1 MNDIQKEHLSPFFS
15 VLVGFNKSN
24 YTPKF
29 IHESI
34 MQIIDTKIYNDGD
47 ILKYPLSTELINDST
62 LFISPYSIKKI
73 PSWTSRNDIHDTE
86 NHVALTFNLGSYVAF
101 YFSEK
106 GMKDSIREYFKS
118 TSLPYLHPVEI
129 SKLNHLFINE
139 DNIKMLWLLGIH
151 GKNTFKA
158 DSKVLGGNSVAESL
172 DPLEDQSYMMSA
184 VRTEIGINNKTIG
197 LNPFKSSIWKGPCK
211 DWETFEKN
219 VIEILDMLN
228 SNDQNN
234 LSPIG
239 ILASP
244 INELT
249 GVKDAYDFS
258 VLDPDF
264 VPYEMSITKSELLRK
279 ISKKYKTEI
288 SPNIGSSFSLKV
300 FYENVHCGD
309 ISVKLI
315 IKEYEVSFEI
325 CSLHPIPQKKDILNN
340 YAKILKY
347 PELIK
352 CWYESGHAIVNTWIF
367 KTDYKDVE
375 YNRFIWADFEKF
387 DICKEKPLVS
397 EKLDLSMIGMQDSLF
412 CWVRNRWNSRWNTY
426 ENFNTTEKPTG
437 WLYCDD
443 GAGEKADFIHIDEYL
458 GSTIVSLIHIK
469 AANSISS
476 GRRIS
481 VGAHDIVLSQAVK
494 NLRYSNRKNLIQDLT
509 ERAANS
515 KNKMCWHEN
524 KLIQS
529 SDFLNKLTTLNANP
543 NKIKTRV
550 IVIQPHTTKSYYLK
564 SHNNNI
570 KRQLDV
576 LLVSSDNAI
585 KSSGA
590 EFHIIGFNDD

>member
-1 MNDIQKEHLSPFFS
+1 M
-15 VLVGFNKSN
+15 
-24 YTPKF
+24 
-29 IHESI
+29 
-34 MQIIDTKIYNDGD
+34 
-47 ILKYPLSTELINDST
+47 
-62 LFISPYSIKKI
+62 
-73 PSWTSRNDIHDTE
+73 
-86 NHVALTFNLGSYVAF
+86 AF

-288 SPNIGSSFSLKV
+288 SPNINSSFSLKV

-352 CWYESGHAIVNTWIF
+352 CWYESGHAIVNTWIL
-367 KTDYKDVE
+367 
-375 YNRFIWADFEKF
+375 
-387 DICKEKPLVS
+387 KPIIKMLNI
-397 EKLDLSMIGMQDSLF
+397 IGSFGLTS
-412 CWVRNRWNSRWNTY
+412 RN
-426 ENFNTTEKPTG
+426 
-437 WLYCDD
+437 L
-443 GAGEKADFIHIDEYL
+443 
-458 GSTIVSLIHIK
+458 
-469 AANSISS
+469 
-476 GRRIS
+476 IS
-481 VGAHDIVLSQAVK
+481 VK
-494 NLRYSNRKNLIQDLT
+494 RNL
-509 ERAANS
+509 
-515 KNKMCWHEN
+515 
-524 KLIQS
+524 
-529 SDFLNKLTTLNANP
+529 
-543 NKIKTRV
+543 
-550 IVIQPHTTKSYYLK
+550 
-564 SHNNNI
+564 
-570 KRQLDV
+570 
-576 LLVSSDNAI
+576 
-585 KSSGA
+585 
-590 EFHIIGFNDD
+590 